1 MTQAKKEMKHEIT
14 GFQKDKLT
22 LILTSLS
29 EGKKRAIQRVVKGK
43 TSTWLTVLPVSH
55 YHFDLSPSEFR
66 DALAI
71 RYHQPLTK
79 LPADCD
85 GCGGEFT
92 PQHALDCRK
101 GGLIIERHKMGD
113 LASIAFRDVI
123 IVRDADPVRG
133 LPALVADLGVSERI
147 VGCPD

>member
-1 MTQAKKEMKHEIT
+1 MRLQDFKKIYK
-14 GFQKDKLT
+14 QN

-66 DALAI
+66 DVLAI
-71 RYHQPLTK
+71 RYHQPLMK

-92 PQHALDCRK
+92 LSM
-101 GGLIIERHKMGD
+101 LW
-113 LASIAFRDVI
+113 IAEKV
-123 IVRDADPVRG
+123 V
-133 LPALVADLGVSERI
+133 
-147 VGCPD
+147 